1 MIVEYSDRKR
11 DPGIR
16 DANPPV
22 DRYAHSK
29 LTAEASLNMRR
40 DTIKA
45 VFLATALLTG
55 LYCNH
60 RADSFDRQARSLS
73 EQIASI
79 RRFYIEDASG
89 SAAVDRVV
97 EPLEA
102 TRLAL
107 VQKSQELN
115 HLFIYVISSFLG
127 LAVSVAADLL
137 GQHFPTNSKPS
148 EPTDLK

>member
-1 MIVEYSDRKR
+1 
-11 DPGIR
+11 
-16 DANPPV
+16 
-22 DRYAHSK
+22 
-29 LTAEASLNMRR
+29 MRR
-40 DTIKA
+40 DTIKS

-60 RADSFDRQARSLS
+60 RADSFDRQAQSLS

-79 RRFYIEDASG
+79 RRFYIQDESG